1 MEQQPEKQHDD
12 GPVSSSAADPNDKI
26 PSGEAETLAQPAPA
40 KQQPS
45 KPLALNNPIPSG
57 IPTGSSS
64 SPADGRPSF
73 STDGKGSA
81 LSSYVDISESRN
93 VTPLT
98 SAPSLG
104 ENSRNNGSSSA
115 RNAANDEQEE
125 DHGSPDVSEA
135 EAEEIALEH
144 REAATQAEE
153 GSILIDS
160 DDLATDDGYG
170 SDTATNAST
179 SLADSVRDY
188 VYENGR
194 RYHKFREGHYNF
206 PNDDVEQQREDMKH
220 SMVKML
226 CGGQL
231 YFAPI
236 GNRPQHILDIG
247 TGTGIW

>member
-1 MEQQPEKQHDD
+1 MEQQPQKQHDGD
-12 GPVSSSAADPNDKI
+12 PVSSTAADSNGKM
-26 PSGEAETLAQPAPA
+26 PSGEADTPAQPASVT
-40 KQQPS
+40 QRPS
-45 KPLALNNPIPSG
+45 KPVAFDSPNLSG
-57 IPTGSSS
+57 TSIGSSS
-64 SPADGRPSF
+64 SPAIGRPSF
-73 STDGKGSA
+73 STDGESSA
-81 LSSYVDISESRN
+81 FSSFVDVSESRG
-93 VTPLT
+93 VTPST

-104 ENSRNNGSSSA
+104 EDLRNIGSSSA
-115 RNAANDEQEE
+115 RNATYDEQDRE
-125 DHGSPDVSEA
+125 HGPADTSEG

-179 SLADSVRDY
+179 SLAESVRDY